1 MAAAAAAA
9 LLPLQPLVPSGPYHA
24 RASALRSTSAKL
36 GFSWVPPRDSNAL
49 TEEQA
54 QANRAAAAAAAGID
68 GYLMPGEE
76 STVGN
81 SPIITEVW
89 TFGVDQPG
97 AREPPPSH
105 TRDKQDQE
113 ASIFEMVKSVLPLSL
128 IFGEQS

>member
-9 LLPLQPLVPSGPYHA
+9 LLPLLALVPSGPYHA

-76 STVGN
+76 STVGS
-81 SPIITEVW
+81 SPII

-113 ASIFEMVKSVLPLSL
+113 ASIFEKVKSVLPLSL

>member
-1 MAAAAAAA
+1 MVAAAAA
-9 LLPLQPLVPSGPYHA
+9 LLPLLALVPSGPYHA

-81 SPIITEVW
+81 SPIITEIW
-89 TFGVDQPG
+89 TFGVDHR
-97 AREPPPSH
+97 RELASRRPR
-105 TRDKQDQE
+105 TRGTSRTRRL
-113 ASIFEMVKSVLPLSL
+113 ASSRR
-128 IFGEQS
+128 

>member
-1 MAAAAAAA
+1 MSIIDFDKC
-9 LLPLQPLVPSGPYHA
+9 PELVG
-24 RASALRSTSAKL
+24 
-36 GFSWVPPRDSNAL
+36 N
-49 TEEQA
+49 EQA

-81 SPIITEVW
+81 SSIITEVW

-113 ASIFEMVKSVLPLSL
+113 ASIFEKVKSVLPLSL
-128 IFGEQS
+128 SLVNRASKSRGVAGHEVSRSRVM